1 LTLLLGGRPHEIVPP
16 SREEYQMPKYLFRA
30 SYSAAGAAGVLKE
43 GGSARVKAVEALV
56 ASVGGTVECMY
67 WSMGSDDFLLIA
79 DAPDSAA
86 AAAASLTVGA
96 SGAARVTTS
105 ELLTAAD
112 VDEIVRRRV
121 DYRAPGA

>member
-1 LTLLLGGRPHEIVPP
+1 
-16 SREEYQMPKYLFRA
+16 MPKYLFRA
-30 SYSAAGAAGVLKE
+30 SYSASGAAGVLKE

-56 ASVGGTVECMY
+56 ASVGGTAEAMY
-67 WSMGSDDFLLIA
+67 WTMGSDDFMLIA
-79 DAPDSAA
+79 DLPDTAA

-105 ELLTAAD
+105 ELLSAAD
-112 VDEIVRRRV
+112 VDELVRRRV